1 MLFSLLYPFIIIIIV
16 DFVFA
21 MYKYWLLEVDM
32 CFYFIITVLIIII
45 FGTIY
50 SRKNKSQSKKSVT
63 ALLSNSISD
72 CIVNIDDDNEVVS
85 NVEVIN

>member
-1 MLFSLLYPFIIIIIV
+1 VLFSLLYPFIIIIIV

>member
-1 MLFSLLYPFIIIIIV
+1 
-16 DFVFA
+16 
-21 MYKYWLLEVDM
+21 M

>member
-1 MLFSLLYPFIIIIIV
+1 VLFSLLYPFIIIIIV

-63 ALLSNSISD
+63 ALLSNSI
-72 CIVNIDDDNEVVS
+72 VNIDDDNEVVS

>member
-1 MLFSLLYPFIIIIIV
+1 
-16 DFVFA
+16 
-21 MYKYWLLEVDM
+21 M

-63 ALLSNSISD
+63 ALLSNSI
-72 CIVNIDDDNEVVS
+72 VNIDDDNEVVS